1 MFNQMFIS
9 SNTIPLIEY
18 IITIIENV
26 DTKNIKGKVKLLPKD
41 LPQHSII
48 DANSKSNY
56 NIYFYF
62 IG

>member
-1 MFNQMFIS
+1 MFIS

-26 DTKNIKGKVKLLPKD
+26 DTKDIKSKVKLLPKD

-48 DANSKSNY
+48 DANSKSNL
-56 NIYFYF
+56 
-62 IG
+62 

>member
-1 MFNQMFIS
+1 MFIS

-48 DANSKSNY
+48 DVNSKSNY